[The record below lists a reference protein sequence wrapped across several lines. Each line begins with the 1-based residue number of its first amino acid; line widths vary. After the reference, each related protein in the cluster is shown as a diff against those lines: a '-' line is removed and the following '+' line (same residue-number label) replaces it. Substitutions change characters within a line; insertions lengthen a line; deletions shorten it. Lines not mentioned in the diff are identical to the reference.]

1 MKLSKN
7 KFEILKQLLNY
18 FNLYGIFVLVI
29 PTAIKWKNEKY
40 HTVRTVLKIPHCQNS
55 SKNTT
60 LSEQFQNA
68 TENHR
73 NRGK

>member
-18 FNLYGIFVLVI
+18 FNLCGIFVLVI

-55 SKNTT
+55 SNNTT
-60 LSEQFQNA
+60 LSEQF
-68 TENHR
+68 
-73 NRGK
+73 

>member
-18 FNLYGIFVLVI
+18 FNLCGIFVLVI

-55 SKNTT
+55 SNNTA
-60 LSEQFQNA
+60 LSEQF
-68 TENHR
+68 
-73 NRGK
+73 